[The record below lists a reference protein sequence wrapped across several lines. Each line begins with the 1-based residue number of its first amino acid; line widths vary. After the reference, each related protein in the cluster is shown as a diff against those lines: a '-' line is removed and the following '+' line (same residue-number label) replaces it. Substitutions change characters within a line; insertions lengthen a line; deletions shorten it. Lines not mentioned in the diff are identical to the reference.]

1 MRFLP
6 FTVTFLCLWGSLPAA
21 IAQDCKLAATPV
33 EKAICTDPGLSETDA
48 VLNRLYGELRPQ
60 FTVKARM
67 EFVAQQRAWLAQRN
81 RSCVTGGVECL
92 QRLYRSRIDQ
102 LQALKATA
110 QATDGKLES
119 PDPVVVKGRWKATAI
134 QDPAATAAPD
144 GKSVSDS
151 LAADN
156 LPSLGALVIAAPGTL
171 CRPPNPCEQ
180 MGWTQKKLADVNGS
194 SAIVRDLSLNPTL
207 SVLVGSSGS
216 IRSHYLLVPK
226 PDGVFWAV
234 FTLCGPN
241 PTNCRMAAEVWSPVV
256 DAPSEPTPPRP

>member
-33 EKAICTDPGLSETDA
+33 ERSICTDPALRKMDAGL
-48 VLNRLYGELRPQ
+48 NHLYSELRPQ

-67 EFVAQQRAWLAQRN
+67 EFVAQQRAWLAHRN
-81 RSCVTGGVECL
+81 SVCATGEVECL
-92 QRLYRSRIDQ
+92 QRLYQSRVDQ
-102 LQALKATA
+102 LRALKATA
-110 QATDGKLES
+110 EAMDGKLDS
-119 PDPVVVKGRWKATAI
+119 PTPVIVQGSWRATAI
-134 QDPAATAAPD
+134 QDPAATAALD
-144 GKSVSDS
+144 DNAVSDS

-180 MGWTQKKLADVNGS
+180 MGWTHKKLADVNGS

-216 IRSHYLLVPK
+216 IRSHYLLVPR
-226 PDGVFWAV
+226 PDGAVWAV

-241 PTNCRMAAEVWSPVV
+241 ATNCRMAAEVWSPASAAAGVP
-256 DAPSEPTPPRP
+256 ASPSH